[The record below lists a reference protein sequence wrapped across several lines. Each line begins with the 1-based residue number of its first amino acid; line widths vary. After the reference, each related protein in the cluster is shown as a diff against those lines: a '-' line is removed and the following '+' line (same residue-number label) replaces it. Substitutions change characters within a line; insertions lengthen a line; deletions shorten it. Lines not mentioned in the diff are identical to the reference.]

1 MFKKYFSLL
10 LCLTLMLC
18 ASLAAAEYTPGTYEG
33 TAAGFGGDITAK
45 VTVTEN
51 EIVSIDFAE
60 HKETVGVSD
69 PAFAKLPDAIIEAQ
83 SVGVDTVSGCTFS
96 SQGILNA
103 VKAALLAAGADE
115 TEITKKVEAAPS
127 EPKETLEYTADVVI
141 IGAGG
146 AGMSAAL
153 EAKQAGADAGKDR
166 FCRRQHDR
174 CRQRVELRRSGEP
187 KEADHECLRVGDHPC
202 DGSA

>member
-69 PAFAKLPDAIIEAQ
+69 PAFAKLPDAIIKAQ

-115 TEITKKVEAAPS
+115 TEIK
-127 EPKETLEYTADVVI
+127 
-141 IGAGG
+141 IGRA
-146 AGMSAAL
+146 S
-153 EAKQAGADAGKDR
+153 
-166 FCRRQHDR
+166 CRE
-174 CRQRVELRRSGEP
+174 RV
-187 KEADHECLRVGDHPC
+187 
-202 DGSA
+202 